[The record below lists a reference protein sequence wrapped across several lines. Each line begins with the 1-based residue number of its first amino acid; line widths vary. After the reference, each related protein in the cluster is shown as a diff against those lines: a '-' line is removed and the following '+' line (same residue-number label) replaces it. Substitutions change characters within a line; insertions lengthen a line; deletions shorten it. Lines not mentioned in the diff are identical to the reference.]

1 MPKLKVYEAEI
12 DGLHQ
17 WVVAAPNQR
26 AALDAFGVHQDLF
39 AQGMAHVSDDPQ
51 AQAAIEQPGVPL
63 RRAKGSKAEFKP
75 ADLGG
80 ADVWAQAAAAVAGG
94 DKVRPKPKAPPPS
107 RTRLDKAEAALDEF
121 DERSSREL
129 EELAHA
135 RAALEAREE
144 RLRQGQAAKREQ
156 LSRAVEEARAA
167 YRAAGG
173 RR

>member
-39 AQGMAHVSDDPQ
+39 AQGLAHVSDDPE
-51 AQAAIEQPGVPL
+51 AQKAVDQPGVPL
-63 RRAKGSKAEFKP
+63 RRAKGSKGAFKS

-80 ADVWAQAAAAVAGG
+80 SDVWEKAAAAAVGG
-94 DKVRPKPKAPPPS
+94 KKAKPKAPPS
-107 RTRLDKAEAALDEF
+107 RAKLDRAQAALEEF
-121 DERSSREL
+121 EERSSREL
-129 EELAHA
+129 EEIAHA
-135 RAALEAREE
+135 RAALEAREG
-144 RLRQGQAAKREQ
+144 RLRDAIAGKRRQ
-156 LSRAVEEARAA
+156 LTETLEEARAA

-173 RR
+173 RL